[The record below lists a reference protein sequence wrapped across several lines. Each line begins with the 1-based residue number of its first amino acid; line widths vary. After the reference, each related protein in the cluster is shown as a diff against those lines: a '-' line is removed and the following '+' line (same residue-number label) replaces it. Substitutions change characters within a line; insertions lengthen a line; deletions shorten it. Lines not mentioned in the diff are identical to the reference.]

1 MKNTGIKKKAGFTLV
16 EMVLV
21 VGLLAISFGVTSD
34 ILISL
39 VRSQTKSR
47 VMNGIEQQANFV
59 SLSIEK
65 ELRNA
70 VSVRRPH
77 VSIGGSTIIIERR
90 NGEEVEISVNESGL
104 ITFTDPLHGGSYNL
118 TDNTSPG
125 GVNVTGSF
133 SLSDTGVFPVVVGY
147 NLVFTSSDM
156 TGNVPSSETYTISNT
171 VVVRSTY

>member
-1 MKNTGIKKKAGFTLV
+1 MKNTGIKNKAGFTLV

-90 NGEEVEISVNESGL
+90 NIQSGHL
-104 ITFTDPLHGGSYNL
+104 YPLDRGGKHVPDNTFLMLARSNQLQGNL
-118 TDNTSPG
+118 TAAELIDLMKFIVQQHELNAQR
-125 GVNVTGSF
+125 NDELESF
-133 SLSDTGVFPVVVGY
+133 TTTVIELLTTNEYQKFND
-147 NLVFTSSDM
+147 LVK
-156 TGNVPSSETYTISNT
+156 NK
-171 VVVRSTY
+171 